1 MPVQIRHACGADA
14 AIAVD
19 VLRSSIAQLCR
30 DDHHDHPGE
39 LSSWLSNK
47 TVESWALWLENP
59 NMPLM
64 VAERGGTV
72 CGVGL
77 VRRDGE
83 ILLNY
88 VSPASRFCGISA
100 ALLHAMERDAYER
113 GARCTRLESTR
124 TAQRFYLSRGYTAES
139 ASNPLWMS
147 KAITLEA

>member
-1 MPVQIRHACGADA
+1 MPVQIRRACDTDA
-14 AIAVD
+14 GIAVD

-30 DDHHDHPGE
+30 EDHHDHSGE
-39 LSSWLSNK
+39 LSSWLGNK
-47 TVESWALWLENP
+47 TVESWAFWLESP
-59 NMPLM
+59 DMTLM
-64 VAERGGTV
+64 VAEQGSTV

-100 ALLHAMERDAYER
+100 GLLHAMERDAREH

-139 ASNPLWMS
+139 VSNPLWMS